1 MANLKALRTR
11 IDSVKSTQKLTSA
24 MKMVAAAKLRRAQ
37 LTAVSSR
44 PYAGA
49 IGALTA
55 KSSAIGADEPLVSQG
70 ANNTELIVA
79 TASDRGLAGAFNVN
93 VARAARRLAQQK
105 QAQGK
110 QIKLFVMG
118 KKLPPLLGRDYK
130 QYIIATMS
138 APDSKNC
145 FPTALEAS
153 KQIIELKQ
161 KGEIDSATL
170 VYAFFRSPLVQEVKT
185 QAIIP
190 LMPEENANTASGTD
204 TSGTDTSGT
213 GSHTESG
220 TDTNGTAT
228 GSGTDTSG
236 TDTSGTG
243 SHTESGTDTNGTA
256 TGSGTDTS
264 GTGSQSGTG
273 SHTGGGTGSSANTAG
288 GEKGV
293 PQCEQDEAEFLQE
306 LLPYNLAVQLNKA
319 LLENSASEHGA
330 RTTAMDNAT
339 RNAGEMIDTL
349 TLNYNRARQAA
360 ITGELIEIISGAEAL

>member
-190 LMPEENANTASGTD
+190 LMPEENANTDSVDNTVGGNTGNTAG
-204 TSGTDTSGT
+204 GAGANGT
-213 GSHTESG
+213 G
-220 TDTNGTAT
+220 
-228 GSGTDTSG
+228 
-236 TDTSGTG
+236 
-243 SHTESGTDTNGTA
+243 

-264 GTGSQSGTG
+264 GTGNQSGTVTQ
-273 SHTGGGTGSSANTAG
+273 TGGGTGSSATKAG